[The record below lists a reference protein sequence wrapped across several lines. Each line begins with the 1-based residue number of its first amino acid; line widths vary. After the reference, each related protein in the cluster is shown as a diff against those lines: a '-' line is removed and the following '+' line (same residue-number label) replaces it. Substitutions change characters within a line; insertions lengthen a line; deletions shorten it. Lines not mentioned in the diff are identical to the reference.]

1 MRDMTHGATLGPD
14 GGVGGPAGSTYCGIF
29 TLAPQEAVLGALS
42 DLRFSG
48 YVGPQEGPW
57 VVAVCLRV
65 RGAVAG
71 DKMTSADVARAL
83 SAASGGAAFNL
94 IVLDD
99 KMLNI
104 EAYRS
109 GELVMSYYSDPTVEY
124 PHNDELMPEPIGAQ
138 DAPAFAAALGA
149 PELAEGLE
157 ELLGEE
163 LGESENESER
173 VTRVLRLIG
182 APAWIVA
189 AETLPKAVPSGP
201 AAKEFTRLGAGK
213 EGVSGRLDDA
223 VRGIVRKKK

>member
-1 MRDMTHGATLGPD
+1 MTLGPD
-14 GGVGGPAGSTYCGIF
+14 GGSGGPVGSTYAGIY
-29 TLAPQEAVLGALS
+29 TLAPREAVVTALS
-42 DLRFSG
+42 ELRFSG

-57 VVAVCLRV
+57 VVLVCLRV

-83 SAASGGAAFNL
+83 SAASGGVAFT
-94 IVLDD
+94 VVVVDD

-104 EAYRS
+104 EAFTS
-109 GELVMSYYSDPTVEY
+109 GEPVLRYYSDPTVAFPY
-124 PHNDELMPEPIGAQ
+124 NDALMPEPMGVE
-138 DAPAFAAALGA
+138 DTPALAAALGR
-149 PELAEGLE
+149 AEIAEELE

-189 AETLPKAVPSGP
+189 AETLPKSVSSGP
-201 AAKEFTRLGAGK
+201 GAKEFTRLGAGK
-213 EGVSGRLDDA
+213 EGVTGRMDEA
-223 VRGIVRKKK
+223 VRGLVRKKK